1 MPNDFKP
8 SPHQTISTQDI
19 VDEILDYHPIEERW
33 NALTHGLAALVAV
46 IATALLCLQAYALSP
61 SAGLTMLVYGLSMV
75 LLFSASTFYHA
86 ATTMKR
92 RAWLKKLD
100 HTAIYYL
107 IAGTYTPFLALY
119 IPTTKAKV
127 LLVALWSIALLG
139 TFFKLYFIDRF
150 EKLSLA
156 AYIIMGWL
164 ALFIL
169 DDMHTYLS
177 TLSLQLLILGGVLYT
192 VGTIFYAMKK
202 YTYTHVIWHV
212 FVMLGALAHFFSIW
226 VML

>member
-19 VDEILDYHPIEERW
+19 VDEILDYHPQEERL
-33 NALTHGLAALVAV
+33 NALTHGLAALVAL
-46 IATALLCLQAYALSP
+46 IATTLLCLQAYTLSP

-127 LLVALWSIALLG
+127 LLVALWSIAFLG
-139 TFFKLYFIDRF
+139 TLFKLYFIECF
-150 EKLSLA
+150 KALSLI
-156 AYIIMGWL
+156 AYLAMGWL
-164 ALFIL
+164 AVFVI
-169 DDMHTYLS
+169 DDMRTYLS
-177 TLSLQLLILGGVLYT
+177 TLSLRLLILGGIFYT

-202 YTYTHVIWHV
+202 YTYTHVIWHL
-212 FVMLGALAHFFSIW
+212 FVILGALAHFFAIW

>member
-33 NALTHGLAALVAV
+33 NALTHGLAALVAL
-46 IATALLCLQAYALSP
+46 IATTLLCLQAYTLSP

-127 LLVALWSIALLG
+127 LLVALWAIALLG

-164 ALFIL
+164 ALFII